1 MASRAGKRAGLS
13 QYQQKTGELPRDEFA
28 IDEDESPHP
37 GLMGNPQ
44 NRAARTG
51 ESYATTRGILE
62 QADRAEAKLARQIE
76 SASELAASD
85 RLADHRFDELLEHTR
100 VLKETKKEVY
110 TLRSRVVELDKTI
123 FAQIQRQDLSEI
135 ILSTVSDAI
144 VTIMEDGMIRDLN
157 NAAATLLGC
166 DTWAGLGEPLSDFF
180 AIPENG
186 TPDWLM
192 SFTHLDGLPPT
203 EASIL
208 RQNGP
213 NVPIEFRVVC
223 TEVEGENIGIIT
235 MHDLSVVK
243 QTASKLAAMHKELV
257 AASRQAGMAEIATGI
272 LHNVGNVLNSVTVS
286 SELID
291 STSKGSVPKKLQ
303 KLVGLL
309 EANLHDLPGF
319 LAGGKDKKII
329 SYLSE
334 CANRALDEQ
343 ERLIQESSNMRK
355 NVDHIRRIIA
365 RQQEHAG
372 GGMAPEKT
380 NLEELIMASYRIAK
394 DSIAPTISVTLPRNY
409 PHNPISIDTPR
420 TVQIITNII
429 KNAAQAVSQGA
440 RDFGTIAIDCRI
452 DQKKSFTVSVTD
464 DGIGISEEQMKKMF
478 GYGYTTKA
486 DGHGFGLHDAINSA
500 NTMRGSLSCQS
511 KGTGKG
517 ATFLLVLP
525 LSPNAP
531 NVDLASSR

>member
-1 MASRAGKRAGLS
+1 LS
-13 QYQQKTGELPRDEFA
+13 QYQENTEVTLSDLGDEFGP
-28 IDEDESPHP
+28 DESDGAHP

-44 NRAARTG
+44 NRTAARTG
-51 ESYATTRGILE
+51 ESYTTTQGILE
-62 QADRAEAKLARQIE
+62 QADLAEADLIKQIE

-85 RLADHRFDELLEHTR
+85 RLADHRLDELLEHTR

-110 TLRSRVVELDKTI
+110 SLRTRVVELDKTI

-180 AIPENG
+180 AIPEDE

-192 SFTHLDGLPPT
+192 SFTHLDGLPAT

-208 RQNGP
+208 RNDGP
-213 NVPIEFRVVC
+213 NIPIEFRVVC

-235 MHDLSVVK
+235 MHDLSRVK
-243 QTASKLAAMHKELV
+243 QTAAKLAAMHKELV
-257 AASRQAGMAEIATGI
+257 GASRQAGMAEIATGI

-291 STSKGSVPKKLQ
+291 STAKGSVPKKLQ

-309 EANLHDLPGF
+309 ESNVDDLPGF
-319 LAGGKDKKII
+319 LSGGKDRKII
-329 SYLSE
+329 AYINE
-334 CANRALDEQ
+334 CANRALEEQ
-343 ERLIQESSNMRK
+343 ERLIRESSNMRK

-372 GGMAPEKT
+372 GGMALEQT
-380 NLEELIMASYRIAK
+380 TLEELILASYRIAK
-394 DSIAPTISVTLPRNY
+394 DSFEPSIIINLPRSY
-409 PHNPISIDTPR
+409 PHTHISIDTPR
-420 TVQIITNII
+420 TVQIITNLI
-429 KNAAQAVSQGA
+429 KNAAQAVSQGS
-440 RDFGTIAIDCRI
+440 RGQGTIRI
-452 DQKKSFTVSVTD
+452 GCSINKDKSFTVSVED

-500 NTMRGSLSCQS
+500 NTMRGSLICESP
-511 KGTGKG
+511 GTEQG

-531 NVDLASSR
+531 KVDVPPGR